1 MPENIAITVD
11 DTTETVS
18 LVVTSGT
25 VDSVFGRTGTVVAVS
40 GDYDTDEVTEA
51 TNLYYTE
58 ARVSANTDVAANT
71 AKTGITAQQTSD
83 ITTNNAK
90 VSWTKDCEI
99 GIAASDE
106 ATALT
111 TGTAK
116 VTFRM
121 PYAMTLTDVRANVN
135 TAPTGSAITVDINET
150 ATTILSTKL
159 TIDATEKTS
168 VTATTP
174 PVISDSSL
182 ADDAEITIDIDVVG
196 STIAGAGLKI
206 WLIGTRT

>member
-1 MPENIAITVD
+1 MPENITITVD

-51 TNLYYTE
+51 TNLFYTE
-58 ARVSANTDVAANT
+58 ARVSANTNVTANT
-71 AKTGITAQQTSD
+71 AK
-83 ITTNNAK
+83 
-90 VSWTKDCEI
+90 VSWDKDCEI
-99 GIAASDE
+99 GVAASDE

-111 TGTAK
+111 TGAAK

-121 PYAMTLTDVRANVN
+121 PFAMTLTDVRANVN
-135 TAPTGSAITVDINET
+135 IAPTGAGITVDINET
-150 ATTILSTKL
+150 AVSILSTKL

-168 VTATTP
+168 VTAAVP
-174 PVISDSSL
+174 VVISDSSL
-182 ADDAEITIDIDVVG
+182 ADDAEITIDIDVIG